1 MKNFLKYVLI
11 ALLAAGSAGIL
22 TAGVAYAQG
31 NGPHPPETLLELLGL
46 SREDLQDQIQKGE
59 TLAEIAE
66 SAGVDLDAFHQQ
78 MQEVRQET
86 MQTRIQEAL
95 ENGELTKEHASWL
108 LEGLKKGFLGN
119 AELFLGRGPA
129 GDCNWIPRN
138 GFHNP
143 NGLPRGGRQN

>member
-1 MKNFLKYVLI
+1 MKRVLKYALI

-31 NGPHPPETLLELLGL
+31 NGPHPPGTLLELLGL
-46 SREDLQDQIQKGE
+46 SGEDLQEQIQEGK

-66 SAGVDLDAFHQQ
+66 SAGVDLDVFQQ
-78 MQEVRQET
+78 EMQEIRQET
-86 MQTRIQEAL
+86 MQARIQEAL
-95 ENGELTKEHASWL
+95 KNGELTKEHASWL
-108 LEGLKKGFLGN
+108 LEGLKKGFLEKAGF
-119 AELFLGRGPA
+119 LLGRGSA
-129 GDCNWIPRN
+129 GDGNWIPRN